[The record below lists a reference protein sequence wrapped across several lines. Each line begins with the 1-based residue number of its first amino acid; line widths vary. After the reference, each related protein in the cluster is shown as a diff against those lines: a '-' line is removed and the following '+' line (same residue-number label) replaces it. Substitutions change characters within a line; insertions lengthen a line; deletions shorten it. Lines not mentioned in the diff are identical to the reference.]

1 MSTEIIIRSGW
12 DRVRYT
18 LLFELI
24 LVSSSTAIIALIL
37 DRDVLDT
44 GYFALLLSLTAM
56 VTNYLYNYAFDRYD
70 VSQGRIPT
78 ERSIKFRLV
87 HAVGFELLL
96 LTITLPLVMWWLQ
109 LSFLQALLLDISMMA
124 AVVVYTFLYGIAYD
138 KAFPIVQPRTA

>member
-12 DRVRYT
+12 DRLRYT

-70 VSQGRIPT
+70 VSQGRIPS

-138 KAFPIVQPRTA
+138 KAFPIAQPRTA

>member
-12 DRVRYT
+12 DRLRYT

-44 GYFALLLSLTAM
+44 GYFALLLSLIAM

-78 ERSIKFRLV
+78 ERSIKYRV
-87 HAVGFELLL
+87 IHAVGFELIL
-96 LTITLPLVMWWLQ
+96 LTFTLPLVMWWLQ

-138 KAFPIVQPRTA
+138 KAFPIAQPRTA